1 MQERVCKAL
10 DTDEVRIMK
19 KITEIL
25 IKWLT
30 DFYKKAFGN
39 DTSRFDS
46 MVKAK
51 VPGFIR
57 TVPFYLDEHTYM
69 LIEFEP
75 EHGYG
80 KIEEFLKFED
90 DRRLVNF
97 EQSDDEG
104 CIAECRKVCKK
115 FKTNVVVPIPSNM
128 RRFCDGK
135 DAIVV
140 FDKNKDF
147 MQ

>member
-1 MQERVCKAL
+1 
-10 DTDEVRIMK
+10 MK
-19 KITEIL
+19 NIAETM

-30 DFYKKAFGN
+30 SFCKKISC
-39 DTSRFDS
+39 DDRTKFDN

-57 TVPFYLDEHTYM
+57 TVPHYFDEHTYM
-69 LIEFEP
+69 LVEFEP

-80 KIEEFLKFED
+80 KVEEFLKFED
-90 DRRLVNF
+90 DKRLVNF

-115 FKTNVVVPIPSNM
+115 FKTSVVLRIPQDM

-140 FDKNKDF
+140 FDKDKDF

>member
-1 MQERVCKAL
+1 M
-10 DTDEVRIMK
+10 MK
-19 KITEIL
+19 NIVETM

-30 DFYKKAFGN
+30 DFCKKAF
-39 DTSRFDS
+39 DDDRIKFDS

-57 TVPFYLDEHTYM
+57 TIPYYCDEHTYM
-69 LIEFEP
+69 FVVFEP

-80 KIEEFLKFED
+80 KVEGFLQFED

-115 FKTNVVVPIPSNM
+115 FKTNVIVPIPQNM
-128 RRFCDGK
+128 RRFCGGK

-140 FDKNKDF
+140 FDKDKDF

>member
-1 MQERVCKAL
+1 M
-10 DTDEVRIMK
+10 IK
-19 KITEIL
+19 KIAETL
-25 IKWLT
+25 IKWPIS
-30 DFYKKAFGN
+30 FFKKAFGDN
-39 DTSRFDS
+39 RVKFYN

-57 TVPFYLDEHTYM
+57 TVPYYCDEHIYM
-69 LIEFEP
+69 LVRFEP

-80 KIEEFLKFED
+80 KVEEFLRFED

-115 FKTNVVVPIPSNM
+115 FKTNVVVQIPQNM
-128 RRFCDGK
+128 RRFCNRK

-140 FDKNKDF
+140 FDKDKDF